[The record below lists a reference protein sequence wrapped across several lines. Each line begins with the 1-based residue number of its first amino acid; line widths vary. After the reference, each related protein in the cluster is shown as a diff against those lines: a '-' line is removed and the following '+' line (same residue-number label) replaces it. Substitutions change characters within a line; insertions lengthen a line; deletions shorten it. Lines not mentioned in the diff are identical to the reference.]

1 MNRKGYLMVEVVVA
15 TVIAVSI
22 SFFLINIVMNIM
34 SKTDDITEELKYMTV
49 NTSIS
54 KVLEEDLSHF
64 QISELSFNSSSKEV
78 YFTYNFCPENEEKLC
93 ENIRKKILITKE
105 NNKTYF
111 KYGSIK
117 EDNSFDTD
125 DTSYYVR
132 EIPKELTLDEIIFS
146 DNKDLYPNA
155 NIYDSILVMTIPMRN
170 IFENKNY
177 DIKVAI
183 GYSKDKINLNL

>member
-78 YFTYNFCPENEEKLC
+78 YFTYNFCPEDEEKLC
-93 ENIRKKILITKE
+93 ENIKKKILITKE

-155 NIYDSILVMTIPMRN
+155 NIYDSILVMAIPMRN

>member
-78 YFTYNFCPENEEKLC
+78 YFTYNFCPEDEEKLC

-183 GYSKDKINLNL
+183 GYNKDKINLNL

>member
-155 NIYDSILVMTIPMRN
+155 NIYDSILVVTIPMRN

>member
-34 SKTDDITEELKYMTV
+34 SKTEDITEELKYMTV

>member
-34 SKTDDITEELKYMTV
+34 SKTDDITEELKYMPV

>member
-22 SFFLINIVMNIM
+22 SFFLINIVINIM

-183 GYSKDKINLNL
+183 SYSKDKINLNL

>member
-183 GYSKDKINLNL
+183 GYTKDKINLNL

>member
-93 ENIRKKILITKE
+93 KNIRKKILITKE

>member
-183 GYSKDKINLNL
+183 SYSKDKINLNL

>member
-93 ENIRKKILITKE
+93 KNIRKKILITKE

-183 GYSKDKINLNL
+183 SYSKDKINLNL

>member
-78 YFTYNFCPENEEKLC
+78 YFTYNFCPENEKKLC